1 MLECMVLHLFLF
13 CSRGASQILWRA
25 LEELLGSSG
34 KLLKPP
40 LFWEP
45 TPGNLWEVLKKKLA
59 P

>member
-1 MLECMVLHLFLF
+1 MLECMVLRLFLF

-34 KLLKPP
+34 KLLKLP

>member
-1 MLECMVLHLFLF
+1 MLECMVLRLFLF
-13 CSRGASQILWRA
+13 CSRGASPILWRA

-40 LFWEP
+40 LFWEL